1 MVFPVCICG
10 CTEIVLDNQEY
21 LCSVDVVPNKKNT
34 LITIGFCGNISSELS
49 NVVDTRLNHPLA
61 MLNFIEAV
69 MIYGTDNWY
78 LNPKVWNALSN
89 ERKERLLSE
98 MHNLEKSIFSES
110 PYSIFDDIRKYIIE
124 NISLEKQNVE
134 HELSKMR
141 I

>member
-1 MVFPVCICG
+1 
-10 CTEIVLDNQEY
+10 
-21 LCSVDVVPNKKNT
+21 
-34 LITIGFCGNISSELS
+34 
-49 NVVDTRLNHPLA
+49 
-61 MLNFIEAV
+61 
-69 MIYGTDNWY
+69 
-78 LNPKVWNALSN
+78 
-89 ERKERLLSE
+89 

>member
-1 MVFPVCICG
+1 
-10 CTEIVLDNQEY
+10 
-21 LCSVDVVPNKKNT
+21 
-34 LITIGFCGNISSELS
+34 
-49 NVVDTRLNHPLA
+49 

-78 LNPKVWNALSN
+78 LNSKVWNALSN

-98 MHNLEKSIFSES
+98 MQNLGKSIFSES